1 MPNWKKV
8 VVSGSNAQL
17 NQVTASYFKGDG
29 SGLTGINA
37 DTANIAVKEEGSSL
51 TSQVSSIDFVGSSLT
66 ATTNGNDVTVT
77 AITESPFTAT
87 GSYYAANADIQ
98 VTGSLGVDGAITE
111 KGYSIPVLIEKMVVD
126 RLGSD
131 GNAPD
136 FLTFVPIVDQNGE
149 QVIIS

>member
-29 SGLTGINA
+29 SAITGVAA

-66 ATTNGNDVTVT
+66 ATTSGNNVTVT
-77 AITESPFTAT
+77 ATSASPFTAT

-98 VTGSLGVDGAITE
+98 VTGSLGVSGVLSE
-111 KGYSIPVLIEKMVVD
+111 QGYSIPELMEKM
-126 RLGSD
+126 
-131 GNAPD
+131 
-136 FLTFVPIVDQNGE
+136 IVDASSTTFLNFTTVTNNSGE
-149 QVIIS
+149 VLVTD